1 MHENINTQAK
11 RDISEGGRV
20 PLPVFIKRR
29 YYARIKTRSK
39 DIRRSLGTTDPDL
52 ARRNL
57 RALRNEQS
65 QIDHTRKRRL
75 TLSALVG
82 SFLQTINHQKPK
94 TIERKTL
101 TAGRIKSD
109 WPTGSQTQVDAVKP
123 SDVRLWLARYN
134 FGPVSR
140 NLHLACAK
148 EIFDM
153 AVADGVIGSSPAAG
167 LKAMKLDKPI
177 RQTPS
182 VGEFK
187 LIVADIRAQRFNA
200 DAQAS
205 ADFVEFVGQ
214 CGLGQAEA
222 GALKV
227 QDVDWQRGTITTFR
241 HKTKS
246 GFVVPIYPQVRALL
260 ERLVAKKDGSDH
272 VFAIK
277 DAKRAIAAA
286 CRRLN
291 LPAYSHRAFRR
302 MFITRALERGVDVK
316 TIATWQGHKDG
327 GKLILQTYSHINPV
341 HSNRM
346 AELMSDDEPAT
357 TRQLEME
364 GEVVL

>member
-1 MHENINTQAK
+1 MSYQT
-11 RDISEGGRV
+11 G
-20 PLPVFIKRR
+20 

-57 RALRNEQS
+57 RAMRNEQS
-65 QIDHTRKRRL
+65 QLDHTRKRRL
-75 TLSALVG
+75 TLSDLVG
-82 SFLQTINHQKPK
+82 SFLQTINHQKAK
-94 TIERKTL
+94 TVERKML
-101 TAGRIKSD
+101 IARRIKSD
-109 WPTGSQTQVDAVKP
+109 WPTGSQTQVDAIKP

-134 FGPVSR
+134 FGPVLR

-148 EIFDM
+148 EIFDL
-153 AVADGVIGSSPAAG
+153 AVADGIIGSSPAAR

-177 RQTPS
+177 RKTPT
-182 VGEFK
+182 VAEFK
-187 LIVADIRAQRFNA
+187 LIVAEIRAQRFSA

-205 ADFVEFVGQ
+205 ADFVEFIGLA
-214 CGLGQAEA
+214 GLGQAEA
-222 GALKV
+222 SSLLV
-227 QDVDWQRGTITTFR
+227 QDIDWERGMLTTFR

-246 GFVVPIYPQVRALL
+246 GFAVPLYPQVRPLL
-260 ERLVAKKDGSDH
+260 ERLAAGKAGSDH
-272 VFAIK
+272 VFEIK

-302 MFITRALERGVDVK
+302 MFITSALERGVDVK

-346 AELMSDDEPAT
+346 AELMKDDEPAA
-357 TRQLEME
+357 TRELVME
-364 GEVVL
+364 SEVVL